1 MARIFGSLQKNNYLS
16 QKFQDSFIM
25 MTTNYDVTI
34 GIPVYNVERYIE
46 KSILSAL
53 EQDFEGNI
61 EILIVNDNSID
72 KSMDIVRDLQRRHH
86 YGPNIH
92 IINHSENKGVGYT
105 RNTIL
110 DNAKGKYLFFLDSD
124 DYITKDCIK
133 KLYFQAELYDSDV
146 VYGSVETVTPNGQ
159 VKDIGCSYLQ
169 QPNAVFT
176 KPDELA
182 SFAFQNLHEN
192 LRNYVWNTLFRVSF
206 LKEHELRFPESRFHE
221 DVIFS
226 TDMVPVVTKGVLLS
240 DITYY
245 YVIRDHSLSNLQGR
259 SSIKLDEIK
268 EFISIYTYVK
278 NKNKSLKDKPYYEAR
293 CSRSMTQM
301 LYIIS
306 GVLKNRKVISP
317 ALESLAIKNAMTHP
331 ATLNEILHFKKY
343 KLANL
348 AFYSLGILPSC
359 MTVGIILLIAKYK
372 HLL

>member
-1 MARIFGSLQKNNYLS
+1 MI
-16 QKFQDSFIM
+16 
-25 MTTNYDVTI
+25 TNYDVTI
-34 GIPVYNVERYIE
+34 GIPVFNVERYIG

-53 EQDFEGNI
+53 EQDFEGTI
-61 EILIVNDNSID
+61 EILVVNDNSSD
-72 KSMDIVRDLQRRHH
+72 KSMDIVRDLQSIHQH
-86 YGPNIH
+86 GPHIH
-92 IINHSENKGVGYT
+92 IINHKENKGVGFS

-110 DNAKGKYLFFLDSD
+110 DNAKGKFLFFLDSD

-133 KLYFQAELYDSDV
+133 KLYTYAEQHHVDV
-146 VYGSVETVTPNGQ
+146 VYGSVSTVNTNGK
-159 VKDIGCSYLQ
+159 VKDIGCSYLL
-169 QPNAVFT
+169 QPDAIFL

-182 SFAFQNLHEN
+182 AFAFHNLHEN

-206 LKEHELRFPESRFHE
+206 IKESMLRFPEIRFHE

-226 TDMVPVVTKGVLLS
+226 TDMVPVVTKGALIS
-240 DITYY
+240 DITYF

-259 SSIKLDEIK
+259 SSINIEEIK

-278 NKNKSLKDKPYYEAR
+278 NKNKSLKDKSYYEAR
-293 CSRSMTQM
+293 CARSMTQM

-317 ALESLAIKNAMTHP
+317 PLEYAAIKKAMTHP
-331 ATLNEILHFKKY
+331 ATLKEILGFKKY

-348 AFYSLGILPSC
+348 AFYSLGILPSW